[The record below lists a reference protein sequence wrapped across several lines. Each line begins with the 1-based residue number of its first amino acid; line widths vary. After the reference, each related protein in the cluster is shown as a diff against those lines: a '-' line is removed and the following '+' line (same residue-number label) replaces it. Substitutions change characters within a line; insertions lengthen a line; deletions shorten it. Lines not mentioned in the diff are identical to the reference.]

1 MTPVR
6 PALLLAIAV
15 GACAGAALA
24 TDFFRWRDGRIE
36 RPAPP
41 ATAAPPA
48 AIPDEP
54 RSEPATT
61 GTDAARL
68 RFEHR
73 GDRIEAWADNL
84 LAGPIEVH
92 LSPIDRA
99 IPGADPALPVAGVIP
114 GYGRRLLSRLPG
126 TTTARFQ
133 LDVMRGDPAAQAQ
146 DIDYAYPLPDAPLRI
161 EQGWGGRYSHSD
173 PENRY
178 GVDFAADI
186 GTPVVAARAGIV
198 METEAGHAGGGRGG
212 EDIARANF
220 VRIVHEDGS
229 MALYAHLDTGGV
241 LVRPGQRV
249 RRGEVIGRSGDTG
262 FTTGPHLHFAVQ
274 VNRGMRLESVPFR
287 MSGPGGVLRFSEPTP
302 LP

>member
-1 MTPVR
+1 MSRVR
-6 PALLLAIAV
+6 PALLLAIVV

-24 TDFFRWRDGRIE
+24 TDFFRWRDGGIE

-41 ATAAPPA
+41 VVAAPPA
-48 AIPDEP
+48 TPAET
-54 RSEPATT
+54 RSEPAST
-61 GTDAARL
+61 GSTEAARL

-73 GDRIEAWADNL
+73 GGLIEAWADNL

-92 LSPIDRA
+92 LSPTDRA
-99 IPGADPALPVAGVIP
+99 IPGADPALPVTSVIP
-114 GYGRRLLSRLPG
+114 GYGRRLLTRLPG

-146 DIDYAYPLPDAPLRI
+146 DADYAYPLPDAPLRI

-287 MSGPGGVLRFSEPTP
+287 MSGPGGLLRFSEPMP
-302 LP
+302 AP